1 MPQKKLF
8 AALLVAASALLM
20 LGMSN
25 ENQIPYPPN
34 YDTKSAGASSYN
46 GLANVPES
54 PYFQQLD
61 FYNMQPAGSLI
72 LLPKFR
78 TYQQTT
84 EYTCGPAAALMVV
97 EHFQGRSEEDELA
110 IGKIMGT
117 KSYTGTN
124 TKGMVKYFKKKGW
137 QVASSADKDKT
148 PQNTQEFKAFVVE
161 HLKRNVPIMVENV
174 DWGGHWRVIIGYDT
188 MGTDDITSSDV
199 LIMAD
204 PYDTADHLQDGYVV
218 VPAEKFFYMWFDSHL
233 FAAGDRKQQW
243 LAAEPPA
250 GFKTEL
256 GIKTSSRT
264 AQ

>member
-25 ENQIPYPPN
+25 ENQIPYPSN

-174 DWGGHWRVIIGYDT
+174 DWG
-188 MGTDDITSSDV
+188 V

-250 GFKTEL
+250 GFKTE
-256 GIKTSSRT
+256 IDRKTQDGTKS
-264 AQ
+264 

>member
-1 MPQKKLF
+1 MSQKKLF

-25 ENQIPYPPN
+25 ENQIPYPSN

-46 GLANVPES
+46 GLANVPKS

-61 FYNMQPAGSLI
+61 FYNMQPI
-72 LLPKFR
+72 
-78 TYQQTT
+78 
-84 EYTCGPAAALMVV
+84 
-97 EHFQGRSEEDELA
+97 QGRSEEDELT

-137 QVASSADKDKT
+137 QVTSSADKDKT

-243 LAAEPPA
+243 LAAEPPV
-250 GFKTEL
+250 GYEPLIDMKTQD
-256 GIKTSSRT
+256 GTKS
-264 AQ
+264 

>member
-25 ENQIPYPPN
+25 ENQILYPSN

-46 GLANVPES
+46 GLANVPKS

-61 FYNMQPAGSLI
+61 FYNMQSTDSLV

-137 QVASSADKDKT
+137 QVTSSADKDKT

-161 HLKRNVPIMVENV
+161 HLKRNVYLLWSKM
-174 DWGGHWRVIIGYDT
+174 
-188 MGTDDITSSDV
+188 
-199 LIMAD
+199 
-204 PYDTADHLQDGYVV
+204 
-218 VPAEKFFYMWFDSHL
+218 
-233 FAAGDRKQQW
+233 
-243 LAAEPPA
+243 
-250 GFKTEL
+250 
-256 GIKTSSRT
+256 
-264 AQ
+264 

>member
-1 MPQKKLF
+1 MLIGTELRQQHKRISRLHIIKIE
-8 AALLVAASALLM
+8 LL
-20 LGMSN
+20 
-25 ENQIPYPPN
+25 
-34 YDTKSAGASSYN
+34 
-46 GLANVPES
+46 
-54 PYFQQLD
+54 
-61 FYNMQPAGSLI
+61 
-72 LLPKFR
+72 
-78 TYQQTT
+78 
-84 EYTCGPAAALMVV
+84 
-97 EHFQGRSEEDELA
+97 
-110 IGKIMGT
+110 
-117 KSYTGTN
+117 
-124 TKGMVKYFKKKGW
+124 KKGW
-137 QVASSADKDKT
+137 QVTSSADKDKT

-243 LAAEPPA
+243 LAAEPPV
-250 GFKTEL
+250 GYEPLIDMKTQD
-256 GIKTSSRT
+256 GT

>member
-1 MPQKKLF
+1 
-8 AALLVAASALLM
+8 
-20 LGMSN
+20 
-25 ENQIPYPPN
+25 
-34 YDTKSAGASSYN
+34 
-46 GLANVPES
+46 
-54 PYFQQLD
+54 
-61 FYNMQPAGSLI
+61 
-72 LLPKFR
+72 
-78 TYQQTT
+78 
-84 EYTCGPAAALMVV
+84 MVV

-137 QVASSADKDKT
+137 QVTSSADKDKT

-218 VPAEKFFYMWFDSHL
+218 VPAEKFFYMWFVSHL

-243 LAAEPPA
+243 LAAEPPV
-250 GFKTEL
+250 GYEPLIDMKTQD
-256 GIKTSSRT
+256 GTKS
-264 AQ
+264 

>member
-25 ENQIPYPPN
+25 ENQIPYPSN

-46 GLANVPES
+46 GLANVPKS

-61 FYNMQPAGSLI
+61 FYNMQPTDSLV

-110 IGKIMGT
+110 IGKIMGQSPIPGLIL
-117 KSYTGTN
+117 KVWSN
-124 TKGMVKYFKKKGW
+124 ILRKK
-137 QVASSADKDKT
+137 
-148 PQNTQEFKAFVVE
+148 
-161 HLKRNVPIMVENV
+161 
-174 DWGGHWRVIIGYDT
+174 
-188 MGTDDITSSDV
+188 
-199 LIMAD
+199 
-204 PYDTADHLQDGYVV
+204 
-218 VPAEKFFYMWFDSHL
+218 
-233 FAAGDRKQQW
+233 AGR
-243 LAAEPPA
+243 
-250 GFKTEL
+250 
-256 GIKTSSRT
+256 
-264 AQ
+264 

>member
-25 ENQIPYPPN
+25 ENQIPYPSN

-46 GLANVPES
+46 GLANVPKS

-61 FYNMQPAGSLI
+61 FYNMQPTDSLV

-137 QVASSADKDKT
+137 QVTSSADKDKT

-199 LIMAD
+199 LIMALILMIR
-204 PYDTADHLQDGYVV
+204 PIIY
-218 VPAEKFFYMWFDSHL
+218 
-233 FAAGDRKQQW
+233 
-243 LAAEPPA
+243 
-250 GFKTEL
+250 
-256 GIKTSSRT
+256 RT
-264 AQ
+264 ATLLFRLKNSSICGSIRICLQPVTVSSSGWQQSRRSDMNL